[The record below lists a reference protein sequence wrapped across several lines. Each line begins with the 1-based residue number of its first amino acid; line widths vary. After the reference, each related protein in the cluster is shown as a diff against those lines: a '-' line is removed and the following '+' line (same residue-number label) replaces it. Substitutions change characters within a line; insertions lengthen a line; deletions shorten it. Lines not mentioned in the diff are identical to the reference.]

1 MNEYFSSVF
10 EVEDKENL
18 PVFHERNFNEPLI
31 TVDITEEKVLNVL
44 KELKN
49 GKSQGPDQIH
59 PMLLKETKQIQSKLL
74 TTIFKKSL
82 EDSTLPSKWKEAN
95 VTAIFKVGEKKLAEN
110 YRPIS
115 LTFVPCKL
123 MEKLI
128 RNALV
133 DQMTQNNLFSKAQ
146 HGFISGKSCITQ
158 LLEFVEDVSRAI
170 DDGED
175 VDVIYLDFKKAFNKV
190 PHERLLRKLHGH
202 GIRGKVYSW
211 IKEFLS
217 NRRQRVVV
225 NGQCL
230 DWKNVTSGIP
240 QGSVLGPILFVIF
253 INDMPDAIACC
264 MKLYA
269 DDAKVYNRANNLALS
284 RRLQGCVINAEEWA
298 LEWDMFFNFGKC
310 KHVHHGSHDLN
321 FR

>member
-1 MNEYFSSVF
+1 
-10 EVEDKENL
+10 
-18 PVFHERNFNEPLI
+18 
-31 TVDITEEKVLNVL
+31 
-44 KELKN
+44 
-49 GKSQGPDQIH
+49 
-59 PMLLKETKQIQSKLL
+59 MLLKETKQIQSKLL

-95 VTAIFKVGEKKLAEN
+95 VTAIFKGGERKLAEN
-110 YRPIS
+110 YRRIS
-115 LTFVPCKL
+115 LTSVPCKL

-133 DQMTQNNLFSKAQ
+133 YHMTQNNLFSKAQ

-175 VDVIYLDFKKAFNKV
+175 VDVIYLDFKKAFDKV
-190 PHERLLRKLHGH
+190 PHERLLRKLHGY

-225 NGQCL
+225 NGQYS

-253 INDMPDAIACC
+253 INDMSDAIACC

-269 DDAKVYNRANNLALS
+269 DNAKVYNRVNNLALS
-284 RRLQGCVINAEEWA
+284 RRLQGCVINAEE
-298 LEWDMFFNFGKC
+298 
-310 KHVHHGSHDLN
+310 
-321 FR
+321 